1 MIDINFLFRA
11 LEKNEF
17 NLLLKGVE
25 PYKFEL
31 SQYVPSDAPT
41 DVGKMLSSVIYKAY
55 KLQPSIKEE
64 FERTL
69 MIMLGQTTFDVY
81 VVILYIVSELFKEKN
96 GLAPFNLNFTEI
108 LPRVKYEIQS
118 REKDFQEKLKYPNGY
133 IKTDVWDEIKRFNS
147 ICKKEYDIELF

>member
-1 MIDINFLFRA
+1 MIDINVLFRA

-17 NLLLKGVE
+17 NLLLKGAE
-25 PYKFEL
+25 PYKLEL

-41 DVGKMLSSVIYKAY
+41 DVGKMLSNVIYKAY

-96 GLAPFNLNFTEI
+96 GLAPFNLNLTEI

-147 ICKKEYDIELF
+147 ICKKEYHIELF